1 MKKNTLVLIIL
12 ITIVIVSIS
21 LIYYVKANGDYGDL
35 TMKCIASKSK
45 IIISP
50 TCGWCEKQK
59 QDLGEAIDYFKFIDI
74 SKNPEIFQQ
83 YNIRGTPSWI
93 INEQV
98 YSGYKTVNQLKEI
111 TGC

>member
-1 MKKNTLVLIIL
+1 MKKNTLILIIL
-12 ITIVIVSIS
+12 ITIVIASIS
-21 LIYYVKANGDYGDL
+21 LIYYIKANGDYDNP

-45 IIISP
+45 IIVSP

-59 QDLGEAIDYFKFIDI
+59 QDLGETIDYFKFIDI
-74 SKNPEIFQQ
+74 SKNPEILQQ
-83 YNIRGTPSWI
+83 YNIKGTPSWI
-93 INEQV
+93 VNEQV